1 MKKES
6 NNVNGYFRKYLVSF
20 QILNLIVGMIAFC
33 VLINIGL
40 VSGVEWEIVG
50 EGTGEGAWVI
60 QEVNNPI
67 NVYSMHETKDEAT
80 SPGTLAIFLNGIDVH
95 NKHQRFLKDT
105 NILVGSEKTYYSE
118 FLDMYATPDAISN
131 FLGRTIIIEYKSMR
145 TELFYSLKEVPYNA
159 FCQSQIYM
167 YMTGIPDAI
176 VVVENKNDQVLK
188 VYTIV
193 FDLRF
198 ALNVIRHRLKIIE
211 CLREKYIPIDK
222 RLCSKPTKKC
232 KYSEYCFNTKMI
244 KKIEQRIK

>member
-1 MKKES
+1 MSLKQLIANSDNIAEMTYNALWQDYLIKWRIEHNKNRPLGDFHASTLADKK
-6 NNVNGYFRKYLVSF
+6 FCLVKAV
-20 QILNLIVGMIAFC
+20 ID
-33 VLINIGL
+33 
-40 VSGVEWEIVG
+40 EI
-50 EGTGEGAWVI
+50 I
-60 QEVNNPI
+60 K
-67 NVYSMHETKDEAT
+67 TKDEAT